1 MPNHPAGP
9 FGSSNRSSSE
19 EGSMLDEIP
28 LDQAARSSRGRT
40 AAAFIAR
47 ELNLL
52 AVPGDF

>member
-1 MPNHPAGP
+1 
-9 FGSSNRSSSE
+9 
-19 EGSMLDEIP
+19 MLDEIP